1 MNWEA
6 LGAIGEIVGAVAVV
20 VTLGYLAVQ
29 IRQNTRSMHAGAV
42 HQATVGASVFTM
54 PVAESEELARIFS
67 TGLFRPDQLNTEEER
82 IRWLVL
88 IITLFRHY
96 EDVFLQYK
104 NGTVGAE
111 SWEAWL
117 NAMRP
122 FLAYPGFAAF
132 WSVRGDTFTASF
144 RAVVESERARLSEDA
159 SAAVEDFLGHST

>member
-1 MNWEA
+1 MSLED
-6 LGAIGEIVGAVAVV
+6 LGNIGEFVAAVAVIV
-20 VTLGYLAVQ
+20 SLIYLAVQ
-29 IRQNTRSMHAGAV
+29 IRQNTQSMHAAAA

-54 PVAESEELARIFS
+54 PIAESEELARIFS
-67 TGLFRPDQLNTEEER
+67 TGLFRPDQLTTEEER

-88 IITLFRHY
+88 FITLFRHY

-132 WSVRGDTFTASF
+132 WGVRGDTFTASF
-144 RAVVESERARLSEDA
+144 RGVVESERARLSEDA
-159 SAAVEDFLGHST
+159 SAGVEEFLGHST